1 MKYRQFGKINIELS
15 VLGFG
20 AMRLPEIK
28 IGERMV
34 ADEEKSI
41 ELIRYAIDSGVNLI
55 DSAYFYHQ
63 SRSENIVGQA
73 VKNGYRDRVYIST
86 KIPTGEIQ
94 QPDDFERFLDEQL
107 KRLDMETIDFYHFHY
122 LNQKL
127 FDEKIKKMNLIER
140 AERAKADGKI
150 RHLAFSFHDKPEVL
164 KTIIDSGWFESMLV
178 QYNMID
184 RSNESMIQYAA
195 EKGMGVAIM
204 GPVGGGRLGEPSP
217 AIKKLFPERKLSS
230 AEIALKFVYA
240 NPHIDCALSGM
251 NSIEMIAQNIK
262 TVEANGHL
270 AEREIEHINTL
281 IQEYQAFANLYC
293 TGCNYCMPCPQ
304 NVNIPLNFRLMN
316 YYRVFQI
323 PEYAQKEYAMIGKVQ
338 WLPGKT
344 ADFCVACGECE
355 PKCPQHIPIISQ
367 LEEVARVLG
376 KK

>member
-1 MKYRQFGKINIELS
+1 
-15 VLGFG
+15 
-20 AMRLPEIK
+20 
-28 IGERMV
+28 
-34 ADEEKSI
+34 
-41 ELIRYAIDSGVNLI
+41 
-55 DSAYFYHQ
+55 
-63 SRSENIVGQA
+63 
-73 VKNGYRDRVYIST
+73 
-86 KIPTGEIQ
+86 
-94 QPDDFERFLDEQL
+94 
-107 KRLDMETIDFYHFHY
+107 METIDFYHFHY

-127 FDEKIKKMNLIER
+127 FDEKIQKMNLIER

-204 GPVGGGRLGEPSP
+204 GPVGGGRLGEPST
-217 AIKKLFPERKLSS
+217 AIKKLLPERKLSS
-230 AEIALKFVYA
+230 AETALKFVWA
-240 NPHIDCALSGM
+240 NPYIDCALSGM

-262 TVEANGHL
+262 TVDANSHL
-270 AEREIEHINTL
+270 AEQEIEHINTL

-304 NVNIPLNFRLMN
+304 QVNIPLNFRLMN

-344 ADFCVACGECE
+344 AESCMACGECE

-367 LEEVARVLG
+367 LQEVARVLG